1 MGITEWLQRIFSDLV
16 QVYPSQTQVI
26 RRTPTV
32 FDIEQY
38 SRSLYID
45 LGTLTT
51 NNAVIS
57 GTYKKV
63 PNDRYWIITHI
74 SVNHTYAGTSY
85 HWYEVS
91 KGDLTVHGYPLAG
104 NASAL
109 QSPALLYENPLI
121 LYSGES
127 IRPKLWSATVGDTG
141 KFTAKVIEVFL

>member
-1 MGITEWLQRIFSDLV
+1 MGLTEWIDKRLEGLV
-16 QVYPSQTQVI
+16 KVYVSGSKTLNVNPNVY
-26 RRTPTV
+26 
-32 FDIEQY
+32 DIEQY

-57 GTYKKV
+57 GTYRKV

-74 SVNHTYAGTSY
+74 SVNHTYTGTSY